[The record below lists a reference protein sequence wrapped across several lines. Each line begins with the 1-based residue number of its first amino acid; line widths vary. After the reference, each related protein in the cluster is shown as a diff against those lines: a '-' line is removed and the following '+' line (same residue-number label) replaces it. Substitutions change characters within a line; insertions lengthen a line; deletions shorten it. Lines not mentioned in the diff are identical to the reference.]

1 MDTNSCI
8 IRGGTVVC
16 ADRVL
21 PDCDVVV
28 IDGRIAAIEPV
39 GASDFDA
46 QPDATM
52 GVLPVVDA
60 RGAYVV
66 PGLIDIHSDYVENVA
81 SPRPSVVMDLS
92 TSLYKADR
100 ELVSHGVT
108 TIFHSLSV
116 YGAHVFDHKPIR
128 DFGNVS
134 ALIDRVA
141 ALRAGEERDH
151 LIRHRLHMRVELDSV
166 DLYDDIESFLRS
178 GKVDLVS
185 FMDHTPGQG
194 QYRDL
199 LVFGD
204 TLKGYRDVSDE
215 DVRDIVRQQQESQ
228 KLTYA
233 QITALAA
240 VARERGVSIASH
252 DDDSEDKL
260 AFMDGLEAT
269 ISEFPISLDIA
280 RAARARGMH
289 TIAGAPNVM
298 LGHSHSGNLSAREA
312 VQAGAI
318 DVLCSDYYPAALLD
332 AVFTLRD
339 QCGLDIAKAFALV
352 TINPAKAAG
361 IADEVGSIAVG
372 KRADVLLVREI
383 SCGEGEGS
391 GEHPGA
397 RPDGRTARTMPVVT
411 RAFVG
416 GRSVFRSHYPD
427 QPRGYGRDT
436 EQLVSLDQLTRPSG
450 QGGVAWRSSKSTAC
464 PNLPAPSREAGSVQ
478 GCQTSTRHRTGQ
490 FVGITGRSGSG
501 KSTILRC
508 IWRTNLPERGRILY
522 DSQRFGMLD
531 LAQATQRQMLYLR
544 AYELGYVSQFLNAL
558 PRQTAY
564 DIVLKSAL
572 EAYGA
577 DERSRAEE
585 ETERMLR
592 HFDLDEGLWELYP
605 RTFSGGEK
613 LRLNIAAAMIKRP
626 RLLLLDEPT
635 ASLDNAS
642 KLKVRSL
649 IEQLKA
655 EGTTMLG
662 IFHDLEF
669 MEGLCDHEF
678 NMQEGMMA

>member
-383 SCGEGEGS
+383 SCGEGESS

-397 RPDGRTARTMPVVT
+397 RPDGRTIPT
-411 RAFVG
+411 
-416 GRSVFRSHYPD
+416 
-427 QPRGYGRDT
+427 
-436 EQLVSLDQLTRPSG
+436 
-450 QGGVAWRSSKSTAC
+450 
-464 PNLPAPSREAGSVQ
+464 
-478 GCQTSTRHRTGQ
+478 
-490 FVGITGRSGSG
+490 
-501 KSTILRC
+501 
-508 IWRTNLPERGRILY
+508 
-522 DSQRFGMLD
+522 
-531 LAQATQRQMLYLR
+531 
-544 AYELGYVSQFLNAL
+544 
-558 PRQTAY
+558 
-564 DIVLKSAL
+564 
-572 EAYGA
+572 
-577 DERSRAEE
+577 SRAA
-585 ETERMLR
+585 T
-592 HFDLDEGLWELYP
+592 DATP
-605 RTFSGGEK
+605 S
-613 LRLNIAAAMIKRP
+613 
-626 RLLLLDEPT
+626 
-635 ASLDNAS
+635 SS
-642 KLKVRSL
+642 SRS
-649 IEQLKA
+649 
-655 EGTTMLG
+655 TS
-662 IFHDLEF
+662 
-669 MEGLCDHEF
+669 
-678 NMQEGMMA
+678 

>member
-233 QITALAA
+233 QITALAS

-383 SCGEGEGS
+383 SCGEGS
-391 GEHPGA
+391 GEHPVAG
-397 RPDGRTARTMPVVT
+397 PDSRVARTMPVVT

-436 EQLVSLDQLTRPSG
+436 EQLVSLDQLTRP
-450 QGGVAWRSSKSTAC
+450 
-464 PNLPAPSREAGSVQ
+464 
-478 GCQTSTRHRTGQ
+478 
-490 FVGITGRSGSG
+490 
-501 KSTILRC
+501 
-508 IWRTNLPERGRILY
+508 
-522 DSQRFGMLD
+522 
-531 LAQATQRQMLYLR
+531 LA
-544 AYELGYVSQFLNAL
+544 
-558 PRQTAY
+558 
-564 DIVLKSAL
+564 
-572 EAYGA
+572 
-577 DERSRAEE
+577 
-585 ETERMLR
+585 
-592 HFDLDEGLWELYP
+592 
-605 RTFSGGEK
+605 
-613 LRLNIAAAMIKRP
+613 
-626 RLLLLDEPT
+626 
-635 ASLDNAS
+635 
-642 KLKVRSL
+642 
-649 IEQLKA
+649 KA
-655 EGTTMLG
+655 V
-662 IFHDLEF
+662 
-669 MEGLCDHEF
+669 
-678 NMQEGMMA
+678 

>member
-21 PDCDVVV
+21 PDTDIVV
-28 IDGRIAAIEPV
+28 IDGRIAAIEPA
-39 GASDFDA
+39 GTSEFDA
-46 QPDATM
+46 QPDAVV
-52 GVLPVVDA
+52 GVLPIVDA
-60 RGAYVV
+60 RGAYVT

-81 SPRPSVVMDLS
+81 SPRPSVVMDLAS
-92 TSLYKADR
+92 SLYKADR

-116 YGAHVFDHKPIR
+116 YGAHIFDHKPIR

-166 DLYDDIESFLRS
+166 DLYDDIEEFLRA

-204 TLKGYRDVSDE
+204 TLKGYRDVSDDE
-215 DVRDIVRQQQESQ
+215 VRDIIRQQQESK
-228 KLTYA
+228 KLSYA
-233 QITALAA
+233 QIAALAS
-240 VARERGVSIASH
+240 VARERGISIASH
-252 DDDSEDKL
+252 DDDSEEKL

-289 TIAGAPNVM
+289 AIAGAPNVM

-312 VQAGAI
+312 VEAGAV

-339 QCGLDIAKAFALV
+339 ECGLDIAGAFALV
-352 TINPAKAAG
+352 SINPAKAAG
-361 IADEVGSIAVG
+361 IADELGSIAVG

-383 SCGEGEGS
+383 ACGDGS
-391 GEHPGA
+391 GAAG
-397 RPDGRTARTMPVVT
+397 GRTMPVVT

-416 GRSVFRSHYPD
+416 GHSVFRSHYPD

-436 EQLVSLDQLTRPSG
+436 EQLASLDQPTRP
-450 QGGVAWRSSKSTAC
+450 
-464 PNLPAPSREAGSVQ
+464 
-478 GCQTSTRHRTGQ
+478 
-490 FVGITGRSGSG
+490 
-501 KSTILRC
+501 
-508 IWRTNLPERGRILY
+508 
-522 DSQRFGMLD
+522 
-531 LAQATQRQMLYLR
+531 LA
-544 AYELGYVSQFLNAL
+544 
-558 PRQTAY
+558 
-564 DIVLKSAL
+564 
-572 EAYGA
+572 
-577 DERSRAEE
+577 
-585 ETERMLR
+585 
-592 HFDLDEGLWELYP
+592 
-605 RTFSGGEK
+605 
-613 LRLNIAAAMIKRP
+613 
-626 RLLLLDEPT
+626 
-635 ASLDNAS
+635 
-642 KLKVRSL
+642 
-649 IEQLKA
+649 KA
-655 EGTTMLG
+655 V
-662 IFHDLEF
+662 
-669 MEGLCDHEF
+669 
-678 NMQEGMMA
+678 

>member
-233 QITALAA
+233 QITALAS

-383 SCGEGEGS
+383 SCGEGA
-391 GEHPGA
+391 GEHPVAG
-397 RPDGRTARTMPVVT
+397 PDSRVARTMPVVT

-436 EQLVSLDQLTRPSG
+436 EQLVSLDQLSRP
-450 QGGVAWRSSKSTAC
+450 
-464 PNLPAPSREAGSVQ
+464 
-478 GCQTSTRHRTGQ
+478 
-490 FVGITGRSGSG
+490 
-501 KSTILRC
+501 
-508 IWRTNLPERGRILY
+508 
-522 DSQRFGMLD
+522 
-531 LAQATQRQMLYLR
+531 LA
-544 AYELGYVSQFLNAL
+544 
-558 PRQTAY
+558 
-564 DIVLKSAL
+564 
-572 EAYGA
+572 
-577 DERSRAEE
+577 
-585 ETERMLR
+585 
-592 HFDLDEGLWELYP
+592 
-605 RTFSGGEK
+605 
-613 LRLNIAAAMIKRP
+613 
-626 RLLLLDEPT
+626 
-635 ASLDNAS
+635 
-642 KLKVRSL
+642 
-649 IEQLKA
+649 KA
-655 EGTTMLG
+655 V
-662 IFHDLEF
+662 
-669 MEGLCDHEF
+669 
-678 NMQEGMMA
+678 

>member
-1 MDTNSCI
+1 MDTDSCI

-52 GVLPVVDA
+52 GVLPLVDA
-60 RGAYVV
+60 RGAYVA

-312 VQAGAI
+312 V
-318 DVLCSDYYPAALLD
+318 
-332 AVFTLRD
+332 
-339 QCGLDIAKAFALV
+339 
-352 TINPAKAAG
+352 
-361 IADEVGSIAVG
+361 
-372 KRADVLLVREI
+372 
-383 SCGEGEGS
+383 
-391 GEHPGA
+391 
-397 RPDGRTARTMPVVT
+397 
-411 RAFVG
+411 
-416 GRSVFRSHYPD
+416 
-427 QPRGYGRDT
+427 
-436 EQLVSLDQLTRPSG
+436 
-450 QGGVAWRSSKSTAC
+450 
-464 PNLPAPSREAGSVQ
+464 
-478 GCQTSTRHRTGQ
+478 
-490 FVGITGRSGSG
+490 
-501 KSTILRC
+501 
-508 IWRTNLPERGRILY
+508 
-522 DSQRFGMLD
+522 
-531 LAQATQRQMLYLR
+531 
-544 AYELGYVSQFLNAL
+544 
-558 PRQTAY
+558 
-564 DIVLKSAL
+564 
-572 EAYGA
+572 
-577 DERSRAEE
+577 
-585 ETERMLR
+585 
-592 HFDLDEGLWELYP
+592 
-605 RTFSGGEK
+605 
-613 LRLNIAAAMIKRP
+613 
-626 RLLLLDEPT
+626 
-635 ASLDNAS
+635 
-642 KLKVRSL
+642 
-649 IEQLKA
+649 
-655 EGTTMLG
+655 
-662 IFHDLEF
+662 
-669 MEGLCDHEF
+669 
-678 NMQEGMMA
+678 

>member
-1 MDTNSCI
+1 MDTDSCI

-233 QITALAA
+233 QITALAS

-383 SCGEGEGS
+383 DLQRLPCI
-391 GEHPGA
+391 
-397 RPDGRTARTMPVVT
+397 
-411 RAFVG
+411 
-416 GRSVFRSHYPD
+416 
-427 QPRGYGRDT
+427 
-436 EQLVSLDQLTRPSG
+436 
-450 QGGVAWRSSKSTAC
+450 SSS
-464 PNLPAPSREAGSVQ
+464 
-478 GCQTSTRHRTGQ
+478 
-490 FVGITGRSGSG
+490 
-501 KSTILRC
+501 
-508 IWRTNLPERGRILY
+508 
-522 DSQRFGMLD
+522 
-531 LAQATQRQMLYLR
+531 
-544 AYELGYVSQFLNAL
+544 
-558 PRQTAY
+558 
-564 DIVLKSAL
+564 
-572 EAYGA
+572 
-577 DERSRAEE
+577 
-585 ETERMLR
+585 
-592 HFDLDEGLWELYP
+592 
-605 RTFSGGEK
+605 
-613 LRLNIAAAMIKRP
+613 
-626 RLLLLDEPT
+626 
-635 ASLDNAS
+635 
-642 KLKVRSL
+642 
-649 IEQLKA
+649 
-655 EGTTMLG
+655 
-662 IFHDLEF
+662 
-669 MEGLCDHEF
+669 
-678 NMQEGMMA
+678 

>member
-92 TSLYKADR
+92 PSLYKADR

-383 SCGEGEGS
+383 SCGEGS
-391 GEHPGA
+391 GEHPVAG
-397 RPDGRTARTMPVVT
+397 PDSRVARTMPVVT

-436 EQLVSLDQLTRPSG
+436 EQLVSLDQLSRP
-450 QGGVAWRSSKSTAC
+450 
-464 PNLPAPSREAGSVQ
+464 
-478 GCQTSTRHRTGQ
+478 
-490 FVGITGRSGSG
+490 
-501 KSTILRC
+501 
-508 IWRTNLPERGRILY
+508 
-522 DSQRFGMLD
+522 
-531 LAQATQRQMLYLR
+531 LA
-544 AYELGYVSQFLNAL
+544 
-558 PRQTAY
+558 
-564 DIVLKSAL
+564 
-572 EAYGA
+572 
-577 DERSRAEE
+577 
-585 ETERMLR
+585 
-592 HFDLDEGLWELYP
+592 
-605 RTFSGGEK
+605 
-613 LRLNIAAAMIKRP
+613 
-626 RLLLLDEPT
+626 
-635 ASLDNAS
+635 
-642 KLKVRSL
+642 
-649 IEQLKA
+649 KA
-655 EGTTMLG
+655 V
-662 IFHDLEF
+662 
-669 MEGLCDHEF
+669 
-678 NMQEGMMA
+678 

>member
-339 QCGLDIAKAFALV
+339 QCGLDIAKAFVLV

-397 RPDGRTARTMPVVT
+397 RPDSRVARTMPVVT

-436 EQLVSLDQLTRPSG
+436 EQLVSLDQLTRP
-450 QGGVAWRSSKSTAC
+450 
-464 PNLPAPSREAGSVQ
+464 
-478 GCQTSTRHRTGQ
+478 
-490 FVGITGRSGSG
+490 
-501 KSTILRC
+501 
-508 IWRTNLPERGRILY
+508 
-522 DSQRFGMLD
+522 
-531 LAQATQRQMLYLR
+531 LA
-544 AYELGYVSQFLNAL
+544 
-558 PRQTAY
+558 
-564 DIVLKSAL
+564 
-572 EAYGA
+572 
-577 DERSRAEE
+577 
-585 ETERMLR
+585 
-592 HFDLDEGLWELYP
+592 
-605 RTFSGGEK
+605 
-613 LRLNIAAAMIKRP
+613 
-626 RLLLLDEPT
+626 
-635 ASLDNAS
+635 
-642 KLKVRSL
+642 
-649 IEQLKA
+649 KA
-655 EGTTMLG
+655 V
-662 IFHDLEF
+662 
-669 MEGLCDHEF
+669 
-678 NMQEGMMA
+678 

>member
-215 DVRDIVRQQQESQ
+215 EVRDIVRQQQESQ

-383 SCGEGEGS
+383 SCGEGS
-391 GEHPGA
+391 GEHPVAG
-397 RPDGRTARTMPVVT
+397 PDSRVARTMPVVT

-436 EQLVSLDQLTRPSG
+436 EQLVSLDQLSRP
-450 QGGVAWRSSKSTAC
+450 
-464 PNLPAPSREAGSVQ
+464 
-478 GCQTSTRHRTGQ
+478 
-490 FVGITGRSGSG
+490 
-501 KSTILRC
+501 
-508 IWRTNLPERGRILY
+508 
-522 DSQRFGMLD
+522 
-531 LAQATQRQMLYLR
+531 LA
-544 AYELGYVSQFLNAL
+544 
-558 PRQTAY
+558 
-564 DIVLKSAL
+564 
-572 EAYGA
+572 
-577 DERSRAEE
+577 
-585 ETERMLR
+585 
-592 HFDLDEGLWELYP
+592 
-605 RTFSGGEK
+605 
-613 LRLNIAAAMIKRP
+613 
-626 RLLLLDEPT
+626 
-635 ASLDNAS
+635 
-642 KLKVRSL
+642 
-649 IEQLKA
+649 KA
-655 EGTTMLG
+655 V
-662 IFHDLEF
+662 
-669 MEGLCDHEF
+669 
-678 NMQEGMMA
+678 

>member
-1 MDTNSCI
+1 MDTDSCI

-81 SPRPSVVMDLS
+81 PPRPSVVMDLS

-383 SCGEGEGS
+383 SCGEGS
-391 GEHPGA
+391 GEHPVAG
-397 RPDGRTARTMPVVT
+397 PDSRVARTMPVVT

-436 EQLVSLDQLTRPSG
+436 EQLVSLDQLSRP
-450 QGGVAWRSSKSTAC
+450 
-464 PNLPAPSREAGSVQ
+464 
-478 GCQTSTRHRTGQ
+478 
-490 FVGITGRSGSG
+490 
-501 KSTILRC
+501 
-508 IWRTNLPERGRILY
+508 
-522 DSQRFGMLD
+522 
-531 LAQATQRQMLYLR
+531 LA
-544 AYELGYVSQFLNAL
+544 
-558 PRQTAY
+558 
-564 DIVLKSAL
+564 
-572 EAYGA
+572 
-577 DERSRAEE
+577 
-585 ETERMLR
+585 
-592 HFDLDEGLWELYP
+592 
-605 RTFSGGEK
+605 
-613 LRLNIAAAMIKRP
+613 
-626 RLLLLDEPT
+626 
-635 ASLDNAS
+635 
-642 KLKVRSL
+642 
-649 IEQLKA
+649 KA
-655 EGTTMLG
+655 V
-662 IFHDLEF
+662 
-669 MEGLCDHEF
+669 
-678 NMQEGMMA
+678 

>member
-383 SCGEGEGS
+383 SCGEGS
-391 GEHPGA
+391 GEHPVAG
-397 RPDGRTARTMPVVT
+397 PDSRVARTMPVVT

-436 EQLVSLDQLTRPSG
+436 EQLVSLDQLTRP
-450 QGGVAWRSSKSTAC
+450 
-464 PNLPAPSREAGSVQ
+464 
-478 GCQTSTRHRTGQ
+478 
-490 FVGITGRSGSG
+490 
-501 KSTILRC
+501 
-508 IWRTNLPERGRILY
+508 
-522 DSQRFGMLD
+522 
-531 LAQATQRQMLYLR
+531 LA
-544 AYELGYVSQFLNAL
+544 
-558 PRQTAY
+558 
-564 DIVLKSAL
+564 
-572 EAYGA
+572 
-577 DERSRAEE
+577 
-585 ETERMLR
+585 
-592 HFDLDEGLWELYP
+592 
-605 RTFSGGEK
+605 
-613 LRLNIAAAMIKRP
+613 
-626 RLLLLDEPT
+626 
-635 ASLDNAS
+635 
-642 KLKVRSL
+642 
-649 IEQLKA
+649 KA
-655 EGTTMLG
+655 V
-662 IFHDLEF
+662 
-669 MEGLCDHEF
+669 
-678 NMQEGMMA
+678 

>member
-352 TINPAKAAG
+352 TITRRRP
-361 IADEVGSIAVG
+361 
-372 KRADVLLVREI
+372 RA
-383 SCGEGEGS
+383 S
-391 GEHPGA
+391 P
-397 RPDGRTARTMPVVT
+397 T
-411 RAFVG
+411 R
-416 GRSVFRSHYPD
+416 
-427 QPRGYGRDT
+427 
-436 EQLVSLDQLTRPSG
+436 
-450 QGGVAWRSSKSTAC
+450 W
-464 PNLPAPSREAGSVQ
+464 APSRWASAPT
-478 GCQTSTRHRTGQ
+478 CCWCARSPAAKAKARASTRAQGRT
-490 FVGITGRSGSG
+490 V
-501 KSTILRC
+501 
-508 IWRTNLPERGRILY
+508 
-522 DSQRFGMLD
+522 
-531 LAQATQRQMLYLR
+531 A
-544 AYELGYVSQFLNAL
+544 
-558 PRQTAY
+558 
-564 DIVLKSAL
+564 
-572 EAYGA
+572 
-577 DERSRAEE
+577 SRA
-585 ETERMLR
+585 RCPWSR
-592 HFDLDEGLWELYP
+592 ARSW
-605 RTFSGGEK
+605 
-613 LRLNIAAAMIKRP
+613 AAARCFARTI
-626 RLLLLDEPT
+626 PT
-635 ASLDNAS
+635 SRAAMDATPSS
-642 KLKVRSL
+642 SSRS
-649 IEQLKA
+649 
-655 EGTTMLG
+655 TS
-662 IFHDLEF
+662 
-669 MEGLCDHEF
+669 
-678 NMQEGMMA
+678 

>member
-233 QITALAA
+233 QITALVS

-383 SCGEGEGS
+383 SCGEGS
-391 GEHPGA
+391 GEHPVAG
-397 RPDGRTARTMPVVT
+397 PDSRVARTMPVVT

-436 EQLVSLDQLTRPSG
+436 EQLVSLDQLSRP
-450 QGGVAWRSSKSTAC
+450 
-464 PNLPAPSREAGSVQ
+464 
-478 GCQTSTRHRTGQ
+478 
-490 FVGITGRSGSG
+490 
-501 KSTILRC
+501 
-508 IWRTNLPERGRILY
+508 
-522 DSQRFGMLD
+522 
-531 LAQATQRQMLYLR
+531 LA
-544 AYELGYVSQFLNAL
+544 
-558 PRQTAY
+558 
-564 DIVLKSAL
+564 
-572 EAYGA
+572 
-577 DERSRAEE
+577 
-585 ETERMLR
+585 
-592 HFDLDEGLWELYP
+592 
-605 RTFSGGEK
+605 
-613 LRLNIAAAMIKRP
+613 
-626 RLLLLDEPT
+626 
-635 ASLDNAS
+635 
-642 KLKVRSL
+642 
-649 IEQLKA
+649 KA
-655 EGTTMLG
+655 V
-662 IFHDLEF
+662 
-669 MEGLCDHEF
+669 
-678 NMQEGMMA
+678 

>member
-397 RPDGRTARTMPVVT
+397 RPDSRVARTMPVVT

-436 EQLVSLDQLTRPSG
+436 EQLVSLDQLTRP
-450 QGGVAWRSSKSTAC
+450 
-464 PNLPAPSREAGSVQ
+464 
-478 GCQTSTRHRTGQ
+478 
-490 FVGITGRSGSG
+490 
-501 KSTILRC
+501 
-508 IWRTNLPERGRILY
+508 
-522 DSQRFGMLD
+522 
-531 LAQATQRQMLYLR
+531 LA
-544 AYELGYVSQFLNAL
+544 
-558 PRQTAY
+558 
-564 DIVLKSAL
+564 
-572 EAYGA
+572 
-577 DERSRAEE
+577 
-585 ETERMLR
+585 
-592 HFDLDEGLWELYP
+592 
-605 RTFSGGEK
+605 
-613 LRLNIAAAMIKRP
+613 
-626 RLLLLDEPT
+626 
-635 ASLDNAS
+635 
-642 KLKVRSL
+642 
-649 IEQLKA
+649 KA
-655 EGTTMLG
+655 V
-662 IFHDLEF
+662 
-669 MEGLCDHEF
+669 
-678 NMQEGMMA
+678 

>member
-1 MDTNSCI
+1 MNDNSCI

-21 PDCDVVV
+21 PDTDLVV
-28 IDGRIAAIEPV
+28 IDGCIAAIEPT
-39 GASDFDA
+39 GTSDFDA
-46 QPDATM
+46 QPDAVV
-52 GVLPVVDA
+52 GVLPIVDA
-60 RGAYVV
+60 RGAYVT

-81 SPRPSVVMDLS
+81 SPRPSVVMDLN

-116 YGAHVFDHKPIR
+116 YGAHIFDHKPIR

-134 ALIDRVA
+134 ALIDQVA
-141 ALRAGEERDH
+141 ALRAREERDH

-166 DLYDDIESFLRS
+166 DLYDDIEDFLRS

-204 TLKGYRDVSDE
+204 TLKGYRDVSDDE
-215 DVRDIVRQQQESQ
+215 VRDIIRQQQESK
-228 KLTYA
+228 KLSYA
-233 QITALAA
+233 QIAALAS
-240 VARERGVSIASH
+240 VARERGISIASH

-312 VQAGAI
+312 VEAGAV

-339 QCGLDIAKAFALV
+339 ECGLDIARAFALV
-352 TINPAKAAG
+352 SINPAKAAG

-383 SCGEGEGS
+383 ACGDGS
-391 GEHPGA
+391 GATSG
-397 RPDGRTARTMPVVT
+397 RTMPVVT

-416 GRSVFRSHYPD
+416 GHSVFRSHYPD
-427 QPRGYGRDT
+427 QPRGYGRDAG
-436 EQLVSLDQLTRPSG
+436 ESVSLDQLTRPL
-450 QGGVAWRSSKSTAC
+450 V
-464 PNLPAPSREAGSVQ
+464 
-478 GCQTSTRHRTGQ
+478 
-490 FVGITGRSGSG
+490 
-501 KSTILRC
+501 
-508 IWRTNLPERGRILY
+508 
-522 DSQRFGMLD
+522 
-531 LAQATQRQMLYLR
+531 
-544 AYELGYVSQFLNAL
+544 
-558 PRQTAY
+558 
-564 DIVLKSAL
+564 
-572 EAYGA
+572 
-577 DERSRAEE
+577 
-585 ETERMLR
+585 
-592 HFDLDEGLWELYP
+592 
-605 RTFSGGEK
+605 
-613 LRLNIAAAMIKRP
+613 
-626 RLLLLDEPT
+626 
-635 ASLDNAS
+635 
-642 KLKVRSL
+642 
-649 IEQLKA
+649 KA
-655 EGTTMLG
+655 V
-662 IFHDLEF
+662 
-669 MEGLCDHEF
+669 
-678 NMQEGMMA
+678 

>member
-233 QITALAA
+233 QITALAS

-280 RAARARGMH
+280 RAARASGMH

-383 SCGEGEGS
+383 SCGEGS
-391 GEHPGA
+391 GEHPVAG
-397 RPDGRTARTMPVVT
+397 PDSRVARTMPVVT

-436 EQLVSLDQLTRPSG
+436 EQLVSLDQLSRP
-450 QGGVAWRSSKSTAC
+450 
-464 PNLPAPSREAGSVQ
+464 
-478 GCQTSTRHRTGQ
+478 
-490 FVGITGRSGSG
+490 
-501 KSTILRC
+501 
-508 IWRTNLPERGRILY
+508 
-522 DSQRFGMLD
+522 
-531 LAQATQRQMLYLR
+531 LA
-544 AYELGYVSQFLNAL
+544 
-558 PRQTAY
+558 
-564 DIVLKSAL
+564 
-572 EAYGA
+572 
-577 DERSRAEE
+577 
-585 ETERMLR
+585 
-592 HFDLDEGLWELYP
+592 
-605 RTFSGGEK
+605 
-613 LRLNIAAAMIKRP
+613 
-626 RLLLLDEPT
+626 
-635 ASLDNAS
+635 
-642 KLKVRSL
+642 
-649 IEQLKA
+649 KA
-655 EGTTMLG
+655 V
-662 IFHDLEF
+662 
-669 MEGLCDHEF
+669 
-678 NMQEGMMA
+678 

>member
-21 PDCDVVV
+21 PDCDVMV

-233 QITALAA
+233 QITALAS

-383 SCGEGEGS
+383 SCGEGS
-391 GEHPGA
+391 GEHPVAG
-397 RPDGRTARTMPVVT
+397 PDSRVARTMPVVT

-436 EQLVSLDQLTRPSG
+436 EQLVSLDQLSRP
-450 QGGVAWRSSKSTAC
+450 
-464 PNLPAPSREAGSVQ
+464 
-478 GCQTSTRHRTGQ
+478 
-490 FVGITGRSGSG
+490 
-501 KSTILRC
+501 
-508 IWRTNLPERGRILY
+508 
-522 DSQRFGMLD
+522 
-531 LAQATQRQMLYLR
+531 LA
-544 AYELGYVSQFLNAL
+544 
-558 PRQTAY
+558 
-564 DIVLKSAL
+564 
-572 EAYGA
+572 
-577 DERSRAEE
+577 
-585 ETERMLR
+585 
-592 HFDLDEGLWELYP
+592 
-605 RTFSGGEK
+605 
-613 LRLNIAAAMIKRP
+613 
-626 RLLLLDEPT
+626 
-635 ASLDNAS
+635 
-642 KLKVRSL
+642 
-649 IEQLKA
+649 KA
-655 EGTTMLG
+655 V
-662 IFHDLEF
+662 
-669 MEGLCDHEF
+669 
-678 NMQEGMMA
+678 